1 MTILISDFCP
11 LMPSK
16 GTTSQMRYCIKK
28 EIFLHPSHSDT
39 HALLLQLDHNEMME
53 AGVSHKL
60 RLWVDN
66 YGYALVQLADELQGF
81 IPEPEVDDIT
91 PLEGSIRGGT
101 RVTVTG

>member
-1 MTILISDFCP
+1 MIFVLSCHQRGQLLTYSIA
-11 LMPSK
+11 SK
-16 GTTSQMRYCIKK
+16 R
-28 EIFLHPSHSDT
+28 ENFLHPSHSDT

-60 RLWVDN
+60 SLWVAN

-81 IPEPEVDDIT
+81 IPEPVVDDIT

>member
-1 MTILISDFCP
+1 
-11 LMPSK
+11 
-16 GTTSQMRYCIKK
+16 
-28 EIFLHPSHSDT
+28 
-39 HALLLQLDHNEMME
+39 MME

-60 RLWVDN
+60 SLRVDN

-101 RVTVTG
+101 RVTVSG